1 MKIEIAEPGRMT
13 QSGSSL
19 LRLIQNNDM
28 PLLDLFVRESVQ
40 NCLDAHLEGVDSVCV
55 DFLSGYFE
63 SDAFLQYLDGVKD
76 VMEVRFP
83 EKRYRFLAVRDS
95 RTTGLT
101 GPLHYKDV
109 IGNDYGNLLKLIYEI
124 SKPQQNEGAGG
135 SWGLGKTVYF
145 RIGIGMVM
153 YYSRIRENGTYR
165 SRLAVSMV
173 EDETKDES
181 IIPRFNGMAKRG
193 IAWWGE
199 SVPGEG
205 NNDTQPL
212 QDEKTIC
219 RILRAFSIDPYEND
233 ETGTTIVIPYIDD
246 QKLLDSN
253 RIEYETVNGTR
264 INPAWRRTVEDYLLI
279 AIQRW
284 YAPRLWNSA
293 YQYGPAL
300 HATVNRK
307 RCTVDGEPFFMIL
320 QSLYNAASAATK
332 NEDRFENGIE
342 IHVREIN
349 TRRLLERSC
358 AGRVAFAKISEA
370 TLLELPPNNKPL
382 PYVYANKELHEGS
395 SNPPLITFCRKPGM
409 IVSYETNSNWA
420 DGIDKTVRGEYIIA
434 FFVLDSAVRFKKET
448 CGNLSLEEYIRRA
461 ELADHASWKDMTL
474 VGCSTASPRIVQR
487 IQKGVSKE
495 ISKQFAETP
504 VVQKSRT
511 NVGLGKLFGD
521 LLLPPVNFGHLPSV
535 GGGSSGG
542 GNDTQSFKGI
552 KLTINQ
558 KKIVYNRDGTIDFP
572 LSVTVPAGSS
582 TDTNRL
588 VMTVAM
594 DTSPITAAEW
604 EEWTDKQI
612 SFNIQSFFIKGYTA
626 AEKNIEQT
634 FDEDTEEI
642 AVGDCTLAKLRT
654 GSGRWYGLSL
664 TCSESHDYTL
674 KGTVRVA
681 SKDRVLKMGFK
692 PIPGR

>member
-28 PLLDLFVRESVQ
+28 PLLDLLVRESVQ
-40 NCLDAHLEGVDSVCV
+40 NCLDAHLEGVDAVKV

-63 SDAFLQYLDGVKD
+63 SDAFLLHLDGVKD
-76 VMEVRFP
+76 AMEARFP
-83 EKRYRFLAVRDS
+83 EKRYRFLAIRDS
-95 RTTGLT
+95 HTTGLT

-153 YYSRIRENGTYR
+153 YYSRIQENGVYR

-205 NNDTQPL
+205 DNNTQPL

-219 RILRAFSIDPYEND
+219 RILKAFSIDPYEND

-246 QKLLDSN
+246 QKLLNSN
-253 RIEYETVNGTR
+253 RIEYATDNGTQ
-264 INPAWRRTVEDYLLI
+264 INPPWYRTVEDYLSI

-284 YAPRLWNSA
+284 YAPRLWNAA
-293 YQYGPAL
+293 YSNGPSL
-300 HATVNRK
+300 HATVNGK
-307 RCTVDGEPFFMIL
+307 KCTVEGEPFFMVL
-320 QSLYNAASAATK
+320 QSLYNAAASATR
-332 NEDRFENGIE
+332 NENRAENGIE

-349 TRRLLERSC
+349 TRRLLEHSC
-358 AGRVAFAKISEA
+358 AGHVAFAKVSEA
-370 TLLELPPNNKPL
+370 TLLEFPPNNKPL
-382 PYVYANKELHEGS
+382 PYIYANRELHEGN

-420 DGIDKTVRGEYIIA
+420 DGIDRTVRGEYIIA
-434 FFVLDSAVRFKKET
+434 FFVLDSEVRFKKEA
-448 CGNLSLEEYIRRA
+448 CGDLSLEEYIRRA

-474 VGCSTASPRIVQR
+474 TGCSIASPRIVQR
-487 IQKGVSKE
+487 IQNGVSKE

-504 VVQKSRT
+504 VVQKSHA

-521 LLLPPVNFGHLPSV
+521 LLLPPVNFGHLP
-535 GGGSSGG
+535 GGGGVIGG
-542 GNDTQSFKGI
+542 GDNTQSNKGI

-558 KKIVYNRDGTIDFP
+558 KKIVYNSDGTIDFP
-572 LSVTVPAGSS
+572 ISVTVPANAS
-582 TDTNRL
+582 TDTNQL
-588 VMTVAM
+588 VMTVVM

-604 EEWTDKQI
+604 EEWTGKAI
-612 SFNIQSFFIKGYTA
+612 SFNIRSFSIKDYSTA
-626 AEKNIEQT
+626 TKGVVQT
-634 FDEDTEEI
+634 FVKESDEITI
-642 AVGDCTLAKLRT
+642 GDCTLAKLKT
-654 GSGRWYGLSL
+654 GSGRWYGISM

-692 PIPGR
+692 PVPGR